1 MIVPVLVIMFA
12 MVTNGCAVGKFRLSH
27 VLVLKRLQCGLIPDT
42 NVDHHMAFEVP
53 VSCIACGVGILQT
66 N

>member
-1 MIVPVLVIMFA
+1 

-66 N
+66 I